1 MLHTNLIPYGRC
13 PVHILRKRKK
23 KSTFRNR
30 NWFPF
35 RFREPYDPRRSPIW
49 FPGSFLRRFLP
60 RIQTPHLQTKC
71 RLPLILFSVVL
82 LPVVILLPISSVRWL
97 FLRDIFFPLERKKK
111 CWLLS
116 FAMENGWVTF
126 HFWPLEKKFHLHI
139 PIICRAAF
147 YLWPSTELYRNINT

>member
-1 MLHTNLIPYGRC
+1 MGVVRFISSAG
-13 PVHILRKRKK
+13 IKK

-30 NWFPF
+30 NRFPF

-82 LPVVILLPISSVRWL
+82 LPVVTFFPPSLRWL
-97 FLRDIFFPLERKKK
+97 FPKGYSFFFFPQKERKMLTAWVLLWK
-111 CWLLS
+111 WLSISSFLATRKGFS
-116 FAMENGWVTF
+116 FA
-126 HFWPLEKKFHLHI
+126 
-139 PIICRAAF
+139 
-147 YLWPSTELYRNINT
+147 YLYS

>member
-1 MLHTNLIPYGRC
+1 MGVVRFISSE
-13 PVHILRKRKK
+13 RKK

-30 NWFPF
+30 NRFPF
-35 RFREPYDPRRSPIW
+35 RFRKPYDPRRSPIW

-82 LPVVILLPISSVRWL
+82 LPVVTFSPLSSMTFSWGI
-97 FLRDIFFPLERKKK
+97 IFFFSGKGKKK

-116 FAMENGWVTF
+116 FATENGCVTI
-126 HFWPLEKKFHLHI
+126 HFWPPEKEFHLHI
-139 PIICRAAF
+139 PILCNTAS
-147 YLWPSTELYRNINT
+147 YLWPFSKL